1 MKILISFILFF
12 VHLNIFA
19 AGTAYDTVDASKE
32 YQKAENLINN
42 KDFKSAIKIL
52 NDLISEDPNGY
63 TKADLYNYLGFATRK
78 QSNPDYELAEN
89 YYLKALELN
98 NNHVGALEYLGEL
111 YFETDRRDEALVL
124 LDRIKMFAGDNS
136 NEYKDLNKLLN

>member
-42 KDFKSAIKIL
+42 KDFKSAIKVL
-52 NDLISEDPNGY
+52 NELISEDPNGY

>member
-42 KDFKSAIKIL
+42 KDFKSAIKVL

-78 QSNPDYELAEN
+78 QSNPDYELAEK

>member
-19 AGTAYDTVDASKE
+19 AGTYDTVDASKE

-124 LDRIKMFAGDNS
+124 LDRIKMFAGNNS

>member
-1 MKILISFILFF
+1 MKILISFLLLF

-42 KDFKSAIKIL
+42 KDFNSAIKVL
-52 NDLISEDPNGY
+52 KDLIGEDPNGY

-78 QSNPDYELAEN
+78 QSKPDYELAEE
-89 YYLKALELN
+89 YYLKALEIN
-98 NNHVGALEYLGEL
+98 NNHVGALEYLGEV

-124 LDRIKMFAGDNS
+124 LDRIKIFAGDNS

>member
-1 MKILISFILFF
+1 MKILISFLLLF

-42 KDFKSAIKIL
+42 KDFNSAIKVL
-52 NDLISEDPNGY
+52 KDLIGEDPNGY

-78 QSNPDYELAEN
+78 QSKPDYELAEE
-89 YYLKALELN
+89 YYLKALEIN

-124 LDRIKMFAGDNS
+124 LDRIKIFAGDNS

>member
-42 KDFKSAIKIL
+42 KDFKSAIKVL
-52 NDLISEDPNGY
+52 NELISEDPNGY
-63 TKADLYNYLGFATRK
+63 TKADLYNYLGFASRK

>member
-1 MKILISFILFF
+1 MKILISFLLFF
-12 VHLNIFA
+12 IHLNIFA

-32 YQKAENLINN
+32 YKKAENLINN
-42 KDFKSAIKIL
+42 KDFKSAIKVL

-78 QSNPDYELAEN
+78 QSKPDYELAEE
-89 YYLKALELN
+89 YYLKALEIN

-111 YFETDRRDEALVL
+111 YVETDRRDEALVL
-124 LDRIKMFAGDNS
+124 LDRIKAVAGNS
-136 NEYKDLNKLLN
+136 SSEYKDLNKLLN

>member
-32 YQKAENLINN
+32 YQKAEYLINN
-42 KDFKSAIKIL
+42 KDFKRAIKIL

-136 NEYKDLNKLLN
+136 NEYEDLNKLLN

>member
-42 KDFKSAIKIL
+42 KDFKSAIKVL

-63 TKADLYNYLGFATRK
+63 TQADLYNYLGFATRK

>member
-1 MKILISFILFF
+1 MKFLISFILFF

-19 AGTAYDTVDASKE
+19 AGSYDTVDASKE

-42 KDFKSAIKIL
+42 KDFKSAIKVL

-78 QSNPDYELAEN
+78 QSNPDYELAED

>member
-32 YQKAENLINN
+32 YQKAENLIYN
-42 KDFKSAIKIL
+42 KDFKSAIKVL
-52 NDLISEDPNGY
+52 NDLMSEDPNGY

-78 QSNPDYELAEN
+78 LSNPDYELAEK

-124 LDRIKMFAGDNS
+124 LDRIKMFAGENS

>member
-1 MKILISFILFF
+1 MKILISSILFF

-42 KDFKSAIKIL
+42 KDFKSAIKVL

-78 QSNPDYELAEN
+78 QSNPDYELAED
-89 YYLKALELN
+89 YYLKALEIN

-136 NEYKDLNKLLN
+136 KKYIDLNKLLN

>member
-42 KDFKSAIKIL
+42 RDFKSAIKVL

>member
-42 KDFKSAIKIL
+42 KDFKSAIKVL

-111 YFETDRRDEALVL
+111 YFETDRKDEALVL

>member
-1 MKILISFILFF
+1 MKFLISFILFF

-19 AGTAYDTVDASKE
+19 AGSYDTVDASKE

-42 KDFKSAIKIL
+42 KDFKSAIKVL

-78 QSNPDYELAEN
+78 QSNPDYELAEI

-136 NEYKDLNKLLN
+136 DEYKDLNKLLN

>member
-19 AGTAYDTVDASKE
+19 AGTYDTVDASKE

-111 YFETDRRDEALVL
+111 YFETDRKDEALVL

>member
-1 MKILISFILFF
+1 MKFLISFILFF

-19 AGTAYDTVDASKE
+19 AGSYDTVDASKE

-42 KDFKSAIKIL
+42 KDFKSAIKVL

-78 QSNPDYELAEN
+78 QSNPDYELAED

-136 NEYKDLNKLLN
+136 DEYKDLNKLLN

>member
-42 KDFKSAIKIL
+42 KDFKSAIKVL

-63 TKADLYNYLGFATRK
+63 SKADLYNYLGFATRK

>member
-1 MKILISFILFF
+1 MKFLISFILFF
-12 VHLNIFA
+12 VQLNIFA
-19 AGTAYDTVDASKE
+19 AGSYDTVDASKE

-42 KDFKSAIKIL
+42 KDFKSAIKVL

-78 QSNPDYELAEN
+78 QSNPDYELAED

>member
-1 MKILISFILFF
+1 MKILISFLLLF

-42 KDFKSAIKIL
+42 KDFNSAIKVL
-52 NDLISEDPNGY
+52 KDLIGEDPNGY

-78 QSNPDYELAEN
+78 QSKPDYELAEE
-89 YYLKALELN
+89 YYLKALEIN

-111 YFETDRRDEALVL
+111 YVETDRRDEALVL
-124 LDRIKMFAGDNS
+124 LDRIKAVAGDSS

>member
-1 MKILISFILFF
+1 MKILISFSLLF

-19 AGTAYDTVDASKE
+19 AGTYDTVDASKE

-42 KDFKSAIKIL
+42 KDFNSAIKVL
-52 NDLISEDPNGY
+52 NNLISEDPNGY

-78 QSNPDYELAEN
+78 QSNPDYELAEE
-89 YYLKALELN
+89 YYLKALEIDI
-98 NNHVGALEYLGEL
+98 NHVGALEYLGEL

-124 LDRIKMFAGDNS
+124 LDRIKVFAGVES
-136 NEYKDLNKLLN
+136 SEYKDLNKLLN

>member
-42 KDFKSAIKIL
+42 KDFKSAIKVL
-52 NDLISEDPNGY
+52 NELISEDPNGY

-124 LDRIKMFAGDNS
+124 LDRIKVFAGDNS

>member
-1 MKILISFILFF
+1 MKNLITFLFFF

-124 LDRIKMFAGDNS
+124 LDRIKIVTGDSS
-136 NEYKDLNKLLN
+136 NEDKDLNTLLN

>member
-63 TKADLYNYLGFATRK
+63 TKADLYNYLGFASRK

-111 YFETDRRDEALVL
+111 YFETDRKDEALVL

-136 NEYKDLNKLLN
+136 KEYKDLNKLLN

>member
-111 YFETDRRDEALVL
+111 YFETDRKDEALVL

>member
-1 MKILISFILFF
+1 MKILISFLLLFF
-12 VHLNIFA
+12 HLNVFA

-42 KDFKSAIKIL
+42 KDFKSAIKVL

-78 QSNPDYELAEN
+78 QSNPDYELAEE
-89 YYLKALELN
+89 YYLKALEIDI
-98 NNHVGALEYLGEL
+98 NHVGALEYLGEL

-124 LDRIKMFAGDNS
+124 LDRIKVFAGVES
-136 NEYKDLNKLLN
+136 SEYKDLNKLLN

>member
-1 MKILISFILFF
+1 MKILISSILFF

-42 KDFKSAIKIL
+42 KDFKSAIKVL
-52 NDLISEDPNGY
+52 NELISEDPNGY

>member
-1 MKILISFILFF
+1 MKILISFLLLFF
-12 VHLNIFA
+12 HLNVFA

-42 KDFKSAIKIL
+42 KDFRGAIKTL
-52 NDLISEDPNGY
+52 KNLIGEDPNGY

-78 QSNPDYELAEN
+78 QSKPDYELAEE
-89 YYLKALELN
+89 YYLKALEIN

-124 LDRIKMFAGDNS
+124 LDRIKVFAGVDS
-136 NEYKDLNKLLN
+136 SEYKDLNKLLN

>member
-42 KDFKSAIKIL
+42 KDFKSAIKVL
-52 NDLISEDPNGY
+52 NELISEDPNGY

-136 NEYKDLNKLLN
+136 DEYKDLNKLLN

>member
-1 MKILISFILFF
+1 MKILIPFLLLFF
-12 VHLNIFA
+12 HLNVFA

-32 YQKAENLINN
+32 YQKAQNLINN
-42 KDFKSAIKIL
+42 KDFKSAIKVL

-78 QSNPDYELAEN
+78 QAIPDYELAED

-124 LDRIKMFAGDNS
+124 LDRIKTVSGDS
-136 NEYKDLNKLLN
+136 SSEYKDLNKLLN

>member
-1 MKILISFILFF
+1 MKFLISFILFF

-42 KDFKSAIKIL
+42 KDFKRAIKIL

-78 QSNPDYELAEN
+78 QSNPDYELAED

-111 YFETDRRDEALVL
+111 YFETARRDEALVL

>member
-111 YFETDRRDEALVL
+111 YFETDRKDEALVL

-136 NEYKDLNKLLN
+136 KEYKDLNKLLN

>member
-1 MKILISFILFF
+1 MKFLISFILFF

-19 AGTAYDTVDASKE
+19 AGSYDTVDASKE

-42 KDFKSAIKIL
+42 KDFKSAIKVL

-78 QSNPDYELAEN
+78 QSNPDYELAED

-124 LDRIKMFAGDNS
+124 LDRIKTVSGDS
-136 NEYKDLNKLLN
+136 SSEYKDLNKLLN

>member
-1 MKILISFILFF
+1 MKILISFSLLF

-19 AGTAYDTVDASKE
+19 AGTYDTVDASKE

-42 KDFKSAIKIL
+42 KDFNSAIKVL
-52 NDLISEDPNGY
+52 NNLISEDPNGY

-78 QSNPDYELAEN
+78 QSNPDYELAEE
-89 YYLKALELN
+89 YYLKALDIN

-111 YFETDRRDEALVL
+111 YVETDRRDEALVL
-124 LDRIKMFAGDNS
+124 LDRIKAVAGDS
-136 NEYKDLNKLLN
+136 SSEYKDLNKLLN